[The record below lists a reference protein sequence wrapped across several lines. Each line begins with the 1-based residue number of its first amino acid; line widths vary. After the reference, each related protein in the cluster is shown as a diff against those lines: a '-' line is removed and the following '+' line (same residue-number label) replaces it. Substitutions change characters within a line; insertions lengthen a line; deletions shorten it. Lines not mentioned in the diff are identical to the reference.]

1 MTVWDL
7 INGPIIAAN
16 QAHNAL
22 LDLAATAYNGFPMR
36 HFLIVAMLFCSLG
49 ASGQDWGPL
58 QFLIG
63 HWSGE
68 GNTADQGPGAGA
80 FSFAPDLQ
88 GKILLRKNF
97 AEYPAANGKPAYRH
111 DDLMIVYHDGA
122 THDLR
127 AIYFD
132 SEEHLIR
139 YAVKPSGN
147 SVEFLSEGPPDT
159 PRFRLTY
166 TGVGTDRLKLKFEIA
181 PPGKGFATYIEA
193 SAHRDKSEK

>member
-1 MTVWDL
+1 MRQL
-7 INGPIIAAN
+7 CIIVLLLSSFG
-16 QAHNAL
+16 AHA
-22 LDLAATAYNGFPMR
+22 
-36 HFLIVAMLFCSLG
+36 
-49 ASGQDWGPL
+49 QDWAPL

-68 GNTADQGPGAGA
+68 GNTADQGSGAGA
-80 FSFAPDLQ
+80 FSFTPDLQ
-88 GKILLRKNF
+88 GKVIVRKNF

-111 DDLMIVYHDGA
+111 DDLMIIYHDGA

-139 YAVKPSGN
+139 YAIKPSAN
-147 SVEFLSEGPPDT
+147 RVEFLSDGAQDA

-166 TGVGTDRLKLKFEIA
+166 TLAGADKLKLTFEIA
-181 PPGKGFATYIEA
+181 PPGKDFAPYIEA
-193 SAHRDKSEK
+193 SAHRKK